1 MKLWIDESDGKSFFV
16 SVPTVNVD
24 EYLSFDWTTKGHRAM
39 IQKLS
44 GSGIQSPK
52 DRKPDGEWDTLM
64 IDCGRLIE
72 KQHNVWYD
80 FGKNDL
86 VDGENWEQMQEWPLG
101 ETEAVKILKLTHQI
115 TEHQND
121 TQSVSAQIKELE
133 ELISKEADRL
143 SVKLPK

>member
-1 MKLWIDESDGKSFFV
+1 
-16 SVPTVNVD
+16 
-24 EYLSFDWTTKGHRAM
+24 
-39 IQKLS
+39 
-44 GSGIQSPK
+44 
-52 DRKPDGEWDTLM
+52 M